1 MAIKIIIKKK
11 SALKESVE
19 RIDEIF
25 GFGGGGSEQAET
37 TKSLA
42 RKGMPTAEKN
52 RINTALAAALTGAS
66 GTHEPGS
73 AEGKNGSKNPYNIP
87 SGEGDIDPAKLLD
100 MYSEIIAGGG
110 RAGAGLRDRYTGILG
125 NFADSAAK
133 SDSDTEIYDFH
144 NRIRLYLDDM
154 YRRLLA
160 AGTDVETGEV
170 KECPKGQTRN
180 AAGKCVDKGD
190 GEDDERTD
198 APNVSCPDGYKWV
211 ARENGKSVA
220 GGQKGDCVNDKGEI
234 TEPCPDGQTWDSEAG
249 KCVDG
254 ADETP
259 PPGGEDKAP
268 VPIYKF
274 PKEKGED
281 GKRLQPLSSKL
292 AKAGLNK
299 ATINTILRSIAKQLK
314 SNNVEI
320 TEGLLKEAT
329 DMVLERLRLT
339 EKDTTGKYA
348 GGADA
353 SEVEP
358 MKTDTDTEGAGEDVE
373 YEYKFNMPKF
383 KSNKEYKN
391 IRSRWNKTIEKAGEE
406 ATDRLFLK
414 HTNEFAEFI
423 GPFYPPKLFKEKQ
436 GARDEI
442 NKVTD
447 VDRLRKNKKD
457 IITAF
462 KRLKKTSTGE
472 HGAKIIILKAIG
484 DNRKKISLRINAMLD
499 SIDRSAA
506 KGEEEKPEEKGPP
519 KAWVTEGGTQEEWD
533 ALPNKEK
540 FVFLKMESDKRRK
553 FFKMSSEE
561 RLELYDEMKKG
572 GATKASAGAEETADA
587 QAAAGE
593 KAAEKGFGDKA
604 YKQGDGKIR
613 ISTLNQQLKTIDPQA
628 DQGERK
634 KALNLVQKHLKP
646 YLKIN
651 NLKLSESEIRNFTN
665 QIVEVIL
672 KNSKS

>member
-1 MAIKIIIKKK
+1 MAIKIKIKNKR
-11 SALKESVE
+11 ALKESTE
-19 RIDEIF
+19 NIEEIF
-25 GFGGGGSEQAET
+25 GLGSDRDRGQAT
-37 TKSLA
+37 TQTMA
-42 RKGMPTAEKN
+42 RRGMSDEMRDEISDMLKA
-52 RINTALAAALTGAS
+52 
-66 GTHEPGS
+66 HDPGS
-73 AEGKNGSKNPYNIP
+73 SEHNNKKNPYNIP
-87 SGEGDIDPAKLLD
+87 EGEPPIDATFLVDLYTRLTVKGDKLRIQSADRTMGTLGLYMKRAAAAESEQDAFSAINRAK
-100 MYSEIIAGGG
+100 
-110 RAGAGLRDRYTGILG
+110 
-125 NFADSAAK
+125 
-133 SDSDTEIYDFH
+133 
-144 NRIRLYLDDM
+144 LYLDDL

-160 AGTDVETGEV
+160 MGVDPGDPSTHEPCPSGQKRVDGECVDKERGDPGEDAVIECDEENGFEWDASKGKCVKKETGEV
-170 KECPKGQTRN
+170 EDPK
-180 AAGKCVDKGD
+180 
-190 GEDDERTD
+190 
-198 APNVSCPDGYKWV
+198 
-211 ARENGKSVA
+211 
-220 GGQKGDCVNDKGEI
+220 
-234 TEPCPDGQTWDSEAG
+234 CPDGQTWDKEAG

-254 ADETP
+254 GEETP
-259 PPGGEDKAP
+259 PPGGEDKSA

-274 PKEKGED
+274 SKEKGED

-292 AKAGLNK
+292 AKAGGLNK

-339 EKDTTGKYA
+339 E
-348 GGADA
+348 
-353 SEVEP
+353 V
-358 MKTDTDTEGAGEDVE
+358 DTDTESGGEDVE
-373 YEYKFNMPKF
+373 YEYNFNMPKF
-383 KSNKEYKN
+383 KTNKEYKN
-391 IRSRWNKTIEKAGEE
+391 IRSRWNKAIEKAGEE
-406 ATDRLFLK
+406 ASDRLFIK

-423 GPFYPPKLFKEKQ
+423 GPFYPPKLFKE

-442 NKVTD
+442 EKVTN
-447 VDRLRKNKKD
+447 VDRLRGNKKD
-457 IITAF
+457 IIAAF

-472 HGAKIIILKAIG
+472 HGAKVIILKAIG
-484 DNRKKISLRINAMLD
+484 DNRKKISLRINAMLN
-499 SIDRSAA
+499 SIERSAVE
-506 KGEEEKPEEKGPP
+506 GEGEKPEEKGPP
-519 KAWVTEGGTQEEWD
+519 KSWVTEGGTQEEWD

-540 FVFLKMESDKRRK
+540 FVFLKMDKKRK

-572 GATKASAGAEETADA
+572 GDTKASTGAEETAAA

-651 NLKLSESEIRNFTN
+651 NLKLSESEIRDFTN

-672 KNSKS
+672 KSSR

>member
-1 MAIKIIIKKK
+1 MAIKIKIKNKR
-11 SALKESVE
+11 ALKESTE
-19 RIDEIF
+19 NIEEIF
-25 GFGGGGSEQAET
+25 GLGSDRDRGQAT
-37 TKSLA
+37 TQTMA
-42 RKGMPTAEKN
+42 RRGMSDEMRDEISDMLKA
-52 RINTALAAALTGAS
+52 
-66 GTHEPGS
+66 HDPGS
-73 AEGKNGSKNPYNIP
+73 SEHNNKKNPYNIP
-87 SGEGDIDPAKLLD
+87 EGEPPIDATFLVDLYTRLTVKGDKLRIQSADRTMGTLGLYMKRAAAAESEQDAFSAINRAK
-100 MYSEIIAGGG
+100 
-110 RAGAGLRDRYTGILG
+110 
-125 NFADSAAK
+125 
-133 SDSDTEIYDFH
+133 
-144 NRIRLYLDDM
+144 LYLDDL

-160 AGTDVETGEV
+160 MGVDPGDPSTHEPCPRGQKRVDGECVDKERGDPGEDAVIECDEENGFEWDASKGKCVKKETGEV
-170 KECPKGQTRN
+170 EDPK
-180 AAGKCVDKGD
+180 
-190 GEDDERTD
+190 
-198 APNVSCPDGYKWV
+198 
-211 ARENGKSVA
+211 
-220 GGQKGDCVNDKGEI
+220 
-234 TEPCPDGQTWDSEAG
+234 CPDGQTWDKEAG

-254 ADETP
+254 GEETP
-259 PPGGEDKAP
+259 PPGGEDKPA

-274 PKEKGED
+274 SKEKGED

-292 AKAGLNK
+292 AKAGGLNK

-339 EKDTTGKYA
+339 E
-348 GGADA
+348 
-353 SEVEP
+353 V
-358 MKTDTDTEGAGEDVE
+358 DTDTESGGEDVE

-383 KSNKEYKN
+383 KTNKEYKN
-391 IRSRWNKTIEKAGEE
+391 IRSRWNKAIEKAGEE
-406 ATDRLFLK
+406 ASDRLFIK

-423 GPFYPPKLFKEKQ
+423 GPFYPPKLFKE

-442 NKVTD
+442 EKVTN
-447 VDRLRKNKKD
+447 VDRLRGNKKD
-457 IITAF
+457 IIAAF

-472 HGAKIIILKAIG
+472 HGAKVIILKAIG
-484 DNRKKISLRINAMLD
+484 DNRKKISLRINAMLN
-499 SIDRSAA
+499 SIERSAVE
-506 KGEEEKPEEKGPP
+506 GEEEKPEEKGPP
-519 KAWVTEGGTQEEWD
+519 KSWVTEGGTQEEWD

-540 FVFLKMESDKRRK
+540 FVFLKMDKKRK

-561 RLELYDEMKKG
+561 RLELYGKMKKG
-572 GATKASAGAEETADA
+572 GDTKASTGAEKTADA

-651 NLKLSESEIRNFTN
+651 NLKLSESEIRDFTN

-672 KNSKS
+672 KSSR

>member
-1 MAIKIIIKKK
+1 MAIKIKIKNKR
-11 SALKESVE
+11 ALKESTE
-19 RIDEIF
+19 NIEEIF
-25 GFGGGGSEQAET
+25 GLGSDRDRGQAT
-37 TKSLA
+37 TQTMA
-42 RKGMPTAEKN
+42 RRGMSDEMRDEISDMLKA
-52 RINTALAAALTGAS
+52 
-66 GTHEPGS
+66 HDPGS
-73 AEGKNGSKNPYNIP
+73 SEHNNKKNPYNIP
-87 SGEGDIDPAKLLD
+87 EGEPPIDATFLVDLYTRLTVKGDKLRIQSADRTMGTLGLYMKRAAAAESEQDAFSAINRAK
-100 MYSEIIAGGG
+100 
-110 RAGAGLRDRYTGILG
+110 
-125 NFADSAAK
+125 
-133 SDSDTEIYDFH
+133 
-144 NRIRLYLDDM
+144 LYLDDL

-160 AGTDVETGEV
+160 MGVDPGDPSTHEPCPRGQKRVDGECVDKERGDPGEDAVIECDEENGFEWDASKGKCVKKETGEV
-170 KECPKGQTRN
+170 EDPK
-180 AAGKCVDKGD
+180 
-190 GEDDERTD
+190 
-198 APNVSCPDGYKWV
+198 
-211 ARENGKSVA
+211 
-220 GGQKGDCVNDKGEI
+220 
-234 TEPCPDGQTWDSEAG
+234 CPDGQTWDKEAG

-254 ADETP
+254 GEETP
-259 PPGGEDKAP
+259 PPGGEDKPA

-274 PKEKGED
+274 SKEKGED

-292 AKAGLNK
+292 AKAGGLNK

-329 DMVLERLRLT
+329 DMVLERLSLT
-339 EKDTTGKYA
+339 ERDTTGKYT
-348 GGADA
+348 GGVDT
-353 SEVEP
+353 SKVEP
-358 MKTDTDTEGAGEDVE
+358 METDTESGEEDVE

-383 KSNKEYKN
+383 KTNKEYKN
-391 IRSRWNKTIEKAGEE
+391 IRSRWNKAIEKAGEK
-406 ATDRLFLK
+406 ATDRLFIK

-423 GPFYPPKLFKEKQ
+423 GPFYPPKLFKE

-442 NKVTD
+442 EKVTN
-447 VDRLRKNKKD
+447 VDRLRGNKKD
-457 IITAF
+457 IIAAF
-462 KRLKKTSTGE
+462 KRLKKTNTGE
-472 HGAKIIILKAIG
+472 HGAKVIILKAIG
-484 DNRKKISLRINAMLD
+484 DNRKKISLRINAMLN
-499 SIDRSAA
+499 SIERSAVE
-506 KGEEEKPEEKGPP
+506 GEEEKPEEKGPP
-519 KAWVTEGGTQEEWD
+519 KSWVTEGGTQEEWD

-540 FVFLKMESDKRRK
+540 FVFLKMDKKRK

-572 GATKASAGAEETADA
+572 GATKASTGAEETAAA

-651 NLKLSESEIRNFTN
+651 NLKLSESEIRDFTN

-672 KNSKS
+672 KSSR

>member
-19 RIDEIF
+19 RIDEIL
-25 GFGGGGSEQAET
+25 GFGSNRDRGQAT
-37 TKSLA
+37 TQTMA
-42 RKGMPTAEKN
+42 RRGMSDEMRDEISDMLTA
-52 RINTALAAALTGAS
+52 
-66 GTHEPGS
+66 HDPGS
-73 AEGKNGSKNPYNIP
+73 SEHNNKKNPYNIP
-87 SGEGDIDPAKLLD
+87 EGEPVIDATFLVDLYTRLSVKGDKLRIQSADRTMGTLGLYMKRAAAAESEQDVFSAVNRAK
-100 MYSEIIAGGG
+100 
-110 RAGAGLRDRYTGILG
+110 
-125 NFADSAAK
+125 
-133 SDSDTEIYDFH
+133 
-144 NRIRLYLDDM
+144 LYLDDL
-154 YRRLLA
+154 YRRVIA
-160 AGTDVETGEV
+160 MGVDPGDPSTHEPCPRGQKRVDGE
-170 KECPKGQTRN
+170 
-180 AAGKCVDKGD
+180 CVDKGD
-190 GEDDERTD
+190 GDDDGTDGVD

-329 DMVLERLRLT
+329 GMVLERLRLT
-339 EKDTTGKYA
+339 EKDTTGKYT
-348 GGADA
+348 GGVDA

-484 DNRKKISLRINAMLD
+484 DNRRKISLRINAMLD

-506 KGEEEKPEEKGPP
+506 EGEEEKPEEKGPP

>member
-1 MAIKIIIKKK
+1 MAIKIKIKNKR
-11 SALKESVE
+11 ALKESTE
-19 RIDEIF
+19 NIEEIF
-25 GFGGGGSEQAET
+25 GLGSDRDRGQAT
-37 TKSLA
+37 TQTMA
-42 RKGMPTAEKN
+42 RRGMSDEMRDEISDMLKA
-52 RINTALAAALTGAS
+52 
-66 GTHEPGS
+66 HDPGS
-73 AEGKNGSKNPYNIP
+73 SEHNNKKNPYNIP
-87 SGEGDIDPAKLLD
+87 EGEPPIDATFLVDLYTRLTVKGDKLRIQSADRTMGTLGLYMKRAAAAESEQDAFSAINRAK
-100 MYSEIIAGGG
+100 
-110 RAGAGLRDRYTGILG
+110 
-125 NFADSAAK
+125 
-133 SDSDTEIYDFH
+133 
-144 NRIRLYLDDM
+144 LYLDDL

-160 AGTDVETGEV
+160 MGVDPGDPSTHEPCPRGQKRVDGECVDKERGDPGEDAVIECDEENGFEWDASKGKCVKKETGEV
-170 KECPKGQTRN
+170 EDPK
-180 AAGKCVDKGD
+180 
-190 GEDDERTD
+190 
-198 APNVSCPDGYKWV
+198 
-211 ARENGKSVA
+211 
-220 GGQKGDCVNDKGEI
+220 
-234 TEPCPDGQTWDSEAG
+234 CPDGQTWDKEAG

-254 ADETP
+254 GEETP
-259 PPGGEDKAP
+259 PPGGEDKPA

-274 PKEKGED
+274 SKEKGED

-292 AKAGLNK
+292 AKAGGLNK

-329 DMVLERLRLT
+329 DMVLERLSLT
-339 EKDTTGKYA
+339 ERDTTGKYT
-348 GGADA
+348 GGVDT
-353 SEVEP
+353 SKVEP
-358 MKTDTDTEGAGEDVE
+358 METDTESGEEDVE

-383 KSNKEYKN
+383 KTNKEYKN
-391 IRSRWNKTIEKAGEE
+391 IRSRWNKAIEKAGEE
-406 ATDRLFLK
+406 ASDRLFIK

-436 GARDEI
+436 SAKDEI

-457 IITAF
+457 IIAAF

-472 HGAKIIILKAIG
+472 HGAKVIILKAIG
-484 DNRKKISLRINAMLD
+484 DNRKKISLRINAMLN
-499 SIDRSAA
+499 SIERSAVE
-506 KGEEEKPEEKGPP
+506 GEEEKPEEKGPP
-519 KAWVTEGGTQEEWD
+519 KSWVTEGGTQEEWD

-540 FVFLKMESDKRRK
+540 FVFLKMDKKRK

-572 GATKASAGAEETADA
+572 GDTKASTGAEETAAA

-651 NLKLSESEIRNFTN
+651 NLKLSESEIRDFTN

-672 KNSKS
+672 KSSR

>member
-1 MAIKIIIKKK
+1 MAIKIKIKNKR
-11 SALKESVE
+11 ALKESTE
-19 RIDEIF
+19 NIEEIF
-25 GFGGGGSEQAET
+25 GLGSDRDRGQAT
-37 TKSLA
+37 TQTMA
-42 RKGMPTAEKN
+42 RRGMSDEMRDEISDMLKA
-52 RINTALAAALTGAS
+52 
-66 GTHEPGS
+66 HDPGS
-73 AEGKNGSKNPYNIP
+73 SEHNNKKNPYNIP
-87 SGEGDIDPAKLLD
+87 EGEPPIDATFLVDLYTRLTVKGDKLRIQSADRTMGTLGLYMKRAAAAESEQDAFSAINRAK
-100 MYSEIIAGGG
+100 
-110 RAGAGLRDRYTGILG
+110 
-125 NFADSAAK
+125 
-133 SDSDTEIYDFH
+133 
-144 NRIRLYLDDM
+144 LYLDDL

-160 AGTDVETGEV
+160 MGVDPGDPSTHEPCPRGQKRVDGECVDKERGDPGEDAVIECDEENGFEWDASKGKCVKKETGEV
-170 KECPKGQTRN
+170 EDPK
-180 AAGKCVDKGD
+180 
-190 GEDDERTD
+190 
-198 APNVSCPDGYKWV
+198 
-211 ARENGKSVA
+211 
-220 GGQKGDCVNDKGEI
+220 
-234 TEPCPDGQTWDSEAG
+234 CPDGQTWDKEAG

-254 ADETP
+254 GEETP
-259 PPGGEDKAP
+259 PPGGEDKPA

-274 PKEKGED
+274 SKEKGED

-292 AKAGLNK
+292 AKAGGLNK

-329 DMVLERLRLT
+329 DMVLERLSLT
-339 EKDTTGKYA
+339 ERDTTGKYT
-348 GGADA
+348 GGVDT
-353 SEVEP
+353 SKVEP
-358 MKTDTDTEGAGEDVE
+358 METDTESGEEDVE

-383 KSNKEYKN
+383 KTNKEYKN
-391 IRSRWNKTIEKAGEE
+391 IRSRWNKAIEKAGEE
-406 ATDRLFLK
+406 ASDRLFIK

-423 GPFYPPKLFKEKQ
+423 GPFYPPKLFKE

-442 NKVTD
+442 EKVTN
-447 VDRLRKNKKD
+447 VDRLRGNKKD
-457 IITAF
+457 IIAAF

-472 HGAKIIILKAIG
+472 HGAKVIILKAIG
-484 DNRKKISLRINAMLD
+484 DNRKKISLRINAMLN
-499 SIDRSAA
+499 SIERSAVE
-506 KGEEEKPEEKGPP
+506 GEEEKPEEKGPP
-519 KAWVTEGGTQEEWD
+519 KSWVTEGGTQEEWD

-540 FVFLKMESDKRRK
+540 FVFLKMDKKRK

-572 GATKASAGAEETADA
+572 GDTKASTGAEETAAA

-651 NLKLSESEIRNFTN
+651 NLKLSESEIRDFTN

-672 KNSKS
+672 KSSR

>member
-1 MAIKIIIKKK
+1 MAIKIKIKNKR
-11 SALKESVE
+11 ALKESTE
-19 RIDEIF
+19 NIEEIF
-25 GFGGGGSEQAET
+25 GLGSDRDRGQAT
-37 TKSLA
+37 TQTMA
-42 RKGMPTAEKN
+42 RRGMSDEMRDEISDMLKA
-52 RINTALAAALTGAS
+52 
-66 GTHEPGS
+66 HDPGS
-73 AEGKNGSKNPYNIP
+73 SEHNNKKNPYNIP
-87 SGEGDIDPAKLLD
+87 EGEPPIDATFLVDLYTRLTVKGDKLRIQSADRTMGTLGLYMKRAAAAESEQDAFSAINRAK
-100 MYSEIIAGGG
+100 
-110 RAGAGLRDRYTGILG
+110 
-125 NFADSAAK
+125 
-133 SDSDTEIYDFH
+133 
-144 NRIRLYLDDM
+144 LYLDDL

-160 AGTDVETGEV
+160 MGVDPGDPSTHEPCPRGQKRVDGECVDKERGDPGEDAVIECDEENGFEWDASKGKCVKKETGEV
-170 KECPKGQTRN
+170 EDPK
-180 AAGKCVDKGD
+180 
-190 GEDDERTD
+190 
-198 APNVSCPDGYKWV
+198 
-211 ARENGKSVA
+211 
-220 GGQKGDCVNDKGEI
+220 
-234 TEPCPDGQTWDSEAG
+234 CPDGQTWDKEAG

-254 ADETP
+254 GEETP
-259 PPGGEDKAP
+259 PPGGEDKPA

-274 PKEKGED
+274 SKEKGED

-292 AKAGLNK
+292 AKAGGLNK

-329 DMVLERLRLT
+329 DMVLERLSLT
-339 EKDTTGKYA
+339 ERDTTGKYT
-348 GGADA
+348 GGVDT
-353 SEVEP
+353 SKVEP
-358 MKTDTDTEGAGEDVE
+358 METDTESGEEDVE

-383 KSNKEYKN
+383 KTNKEYKN
-391 IRSRWNKTIEKAGEE
+391 IRSRWNKAIEKAGEE
-406 ATDRLFLK
+406 ASDRLFIK

-423 GPFYPPKLFKEKQ
+423 GPFYPPKLFKE

-442 NKVTD
+442 EKVTN
-447 VDRLRKNKKD
+447 VDRLRGNKKD
-457 IITAF
+457 IIAAF

-472 HGAKIIILKAIG
+472 HGAKVIILKAIG
-484 DNRKKISLRINAMLD
+484 DNRKKISLRINAMLN
-499 SIDRSAA
+499 SIERSAVE
-506 KGEEEKPEEKGPP
+506 GEEEKPEEKGPP
-519 KAWVTEGGTQEEWD
+519 KSWVTEGGTQEEWD

-540 FVFLKMESDKRRK
+540 FVFLKMDKKRK

-572 GATKASAGAEETADA
+572 GDTKASTGAEKTADA

-651 NLKLSESEIRNFTN
+651 NLKLSESEIRDFTN

-672 KNSKS
+672 KSSR

>member
-1 MAIKIIIKKK
+1 MAIKIKIKNKR
-11 SALKESVE
+11 ALKESTE
-19 RIDEIF
+19 NIEEIF
-25 GFGGGGSEQAET
+25 GLGSDRDRGQAT
-37 TKSLA
+37 TQTMA
-42 RKGMPTAEKN
+42 RRGMSDEMRDEISDMLKA
-52 RINTALAAALTGAS
+52 
-66 GTHEPGS
+66 HDPGS
-73 AEGKNGSKNPYNIP
+73 SEHNNKKNPYNIP
-87 SGEGDIDPAKLLD
+87 EGEPPIDATFLVDLYTRLTVKGDKLRIQSADRTMGTLGLYMKRAAAAESEQDAFSAINRAK
-100 MYSEIIAGGG
+100 
-110 RAGAGLRDRYTGILG
+110 
-125 NFADSAAK
+125 
-133 SDSDTEIYDFH
+133 
-144 NRIRLYLDDM
+144 LYLDDL

-160 AGTDVETGEV
+160 MGVDPGDPSTHEPCPRGQKRVDGECVDKERGDPGEDAVIECDEENGFEWDASKGKCVKKETGEV
-170 KECPKGQTRN
+170 EDPK
-180 AAGKCVDKGD
+180 
-190 GEDDERTD
+190 
-198 APNVSCPDGYKWV
+198 
-211 ARENGKSVA
+211 
-220 GGQKGDCVNDKGEI
+220 
-234 TEPCPDGQTWDSEAG
+234 CPDGQTWDKEAG

-254 ADETP
+254 GEETP
-259 PPGGEDKAP
+259 PPGGEDKPA

-274 PKEKGED
+274 SKEKGED

-292 AKAGLNK
+292 AKAGGLNK

-329 DMVLERLRLT
+329 DMVLERLSLT
-339 EKDTTGKYA
+339 ERDTTGKYT
-348 GGADA
+348 GGVDT
-353 SEVEP
+353 SKVEP
-358 MKTDTDTEGAGEDVE
+358 METDTESGEEDVE

-383 KSNKEYKN
+383 KTNKEYKN
-391 IRSRWNKTIEKAGEE
+391 IRSRWNKAIEKAGEE
-406 ATDRLFLK
+406 ASDRLFIK

-423 GPFYPPKLFKEKQ
+423 GPFYPPKLFKE

-442 NKVTD
+442 EKVTN
-447 VDRLRKNKKD
+447 VDRLRGNKKD
-457 IITAF
+457 IIAAF
-462 KRLKKTSTGE
+462 KRLKKTNTGE
-472 HGAKIIILKAIG
+472 HGAKVIILKAIG
-484 DNRKKISLRINAMLD
+484 DNRKKISLRINAMLN
-499 SIDRSAA
+499 SIERSAVE
-506 KGEEEKPEEKGPP
+506 GEEEKPEEKGPP
-519 KAWVTEGGTQEEWD
+519 KSWVTEGGTQEEWD

-540 FVFLKMESDKRRK
+540 FVFLKMDKKRK

-572 GATKASAGAEETADA
+572 GDTKASTGAEETAAA

-651 NLKLSESEIRNFTN
+651 NLKLSESEIRDFTN

-672 KNSKS
+672 KSSR

>member
-1 MAIKIIIKKK
+1 MAIKIKIKNKRV
-11 SALKESVE
+11 LKESTE
-19 RIDEIF
+19 NIEEIF
-25 GFGGGGSEQAET
+25 GFGGGGSKKAET
-37 TKSLA
+37 TKSMA
-42 RKGMPTAEKN
+42 RKGMKTSEKG
-52 RINTALAAALTGAS
+52 RINRALGGALTGPS

-87 SGEGDIDPAKLLD
+87 SGEPPIDPAALLD
-100 MYSEIIAGGG
+100 MYTEIIAGGG
-110 RAGAGLRDRYTGILG
+110 RAGETLRDRYTGILG
-125 NFADSAAK
+125 DFIDTANK
-133 SDSDTEIYDFH
+133 SDKDTEKFDLH

-160 AGTDVETGEV
+160 KGVDVKTGEIKNQECPEGQVRNAAGECVDKEKGDPGEDAVIECDEENGFEWDASKGKCVKKETGEV
-170 KECPKGQTRN
+170 EDPK
-180 AAGKCVDKGD
+180 
-190 GEDDERTD
+190 
-198 APNVSCPDGYKWV
+198 
-211 ARENGKSVA
+211 
-220 GGQKGDCVNDKGEI
+220 
-234 TEPCPDGQTWDSEAG
+234 CPDGQTWDAEAG

-254 ADETP
+254 GEETP
-259 PPGGEDKAP
+259 PPEGEDKPA

-274 PKEKGED
+274 PKEKGAD

-329 DMVLERLRLT
+329 SMVLERLSLT
-339 EKDTTGKYA
+339 ERDTTGKYT
-348 GGADA
+348 GGVDT
-353 SEVEP
+353 SKVEP
-358 MKTDTDTEGAGEDVE
+358 METDTESGEEDVE

-383 KSNKEYKN
+383 KTNKEYKN
-391 IRSRWNKTIEKAGEE
+391 IRSRWNKAIEKAGEE
-406 ATDRLFLK
+406 ASDRLFIK

-423 GPFYPPKLFKEKQ
+423 GPFYPPKLFKE

-442 NKVTD
+442 EKVTN
-447 VDRLRKNKKD
+447 VDRLRGNKKD
-457 IITAF
+457 IIAAF
-462 KRLKKTSTGE
+462 KRLKKTNTGE
-472 HGAKIIILKAIG
+472 HGAKVIILKAIG
-484 DNRKKISLRINAMLD
+484 DNRKKISLRINAMLN
-499 SIDRSAA
+499 SIERSAVE
-506 KGEEEKPEEKGPP
+506 GEEEKPEEKGPP
-519 KAWVTEGGTQEEWD
+519 KSWVTEGGTQEEWD

-540 FVFLKMESDKRRK
+540 FVFLKMDKKRK

-561 RLELYDEMKKG
+561 RLELYGKMKKG
-572 GATKASAGAEETADA
+572 GDTKASTGAEETAAA

-651 NLKLSESEIRNFTN
+651 NLKLSESEIRDFTN

-672 KNSKS
+672 KSSR

>member
-1 MAIKIIIKKK
+1 MAIKIKIKNKR
-11 SALKESVE
+11 ALKESTE
-19 RIDEIF
+19 NIEEIF
-25 GFGGGGSEQAET
+25 GLGSDRDRGQAT
-37 TKSLA
+37 TQTMA
-42 RKGMPTAEKN
+42 RRGMSDEMRDEISDMLKA
-52 RINTALAAALTGAS
+52 
-66 GTHEPGS
+66 HDPGS
-73 AEGKNGSKNPYNIP
+73 SEHNNKKNPYNIP
-87 SGEGDIDPAKLLD
+87 EGEPPIDATFLVDLYTRLTVKGDKLRIQSADRTMGTLGLYMKRAAAAESEQDAFSAINRAK
-100 MYSEIIAGGG
+100 
-110 RAGAGLRDRYTGILG
+110 
-125 NFADSAAK
+125 
-133 SDSDTEIYDFH
+133 
-144 NRIRLYLDDM
+144 LYLDDL

-160 AGTDVETGEV
+160 MGVDPGDPSTHEPCPRGQKRVDGECVDKERGDPGEDAVIECDEENGFEWDASKGKCVNKKTGEV
-170 KECPKGQTRN
+170 EDPK
-180 AAGKCVDKGD
+180 
-190 GEDDERTD
+190 
-198 APNVSCPDGYKWV
+198 
-211 ARENGKSVA
+211 
-220 GGQKGDCVNDKGEI
+220 
-234 TEPCPDGQTWDSEAG
+234 CPDGQTWDKEAG

-254 ADETP
+254 GEETP
-259 PPGGEDKAP
+259 PPGGEDKPA

-274 PKEKGED
+274 SKEKGED

-292 AKAGLNK
+292 AKAGGLNK

-339 EKDTTGKYA
+339 E
-348 GGADA
+348 
-353 SEVEP
+353 V
-358 MKTDTDTEGAGEDVE
+358 DTDTESGGEDVE

-383 KSNKEYKN
+383 KTNKEYKN
-391 IRSRWNKTIEKAGEE
+391 IRSRWNKAIEKAGEE
-406 ATDRLFLK
+406 ASDRLFIK

-423 GPFYPPKLFKEKQ
+423 GPFYPPKLFKE

-442 NKVTD
+442 EKVTN
-447 VDRLRKNKKD
+447 VDRLRGNKKD
-457 IITAF
+457 IIAAF

-472 HGAKIIILKAIG
+472 HGAKVIILKAIG
-484 DNRKKISLRINAMLD
+484 DNRKKISLRINAMLN
-499 SIDRSAA
+499 SIERSAVE
-506 KGEEEKPEEKGPP
+506 GEEEKPEEKGPP
-519 KAWVTEGGTQEEWD
+519 KSWVTEGGTQEEWD

-540 FVFLKMESDKRRK
+540 FVFLKMDKKRK

-561 RLELYDEMKKG
+561 RLELYGKMKKG
-572 GATKASAGAEETADA
+572 GDTKASTGAEKTADA

-651 NLKLSESEIRNFTN
+651 NLKLSESEIRDFTN

-672 KNSKS
+672 KSSR

>member
-1 MAIKIIIKKK
+1 MAIKIKIKKQ
-11 SALKESVE
+11 SQGCAESVE
-19 RIDEIF
+19 RVDEIF
-25 GFGGGGSEQAET
+25 GLPNIGSKEAET
-37 TKSLA
+37 TRSIA
-42 RKGMPTAEKN
+42 RKGLSDKEHK
-52 RINTALAAALTGAS
+52 RLIQS
-66 GTHEPGS
+66 IETHQPGS
-73 AEGKNGSKNPYNIP
+73 SELNGKKNPYGIP
-87 SGEGDIDPAKLLD
+87 EGEPPIELDLLLNMFISVMYGSGTDGKP
-100 MYSEIIAGGG
+100 G
-110 RAGAGLRDRYTGILG
+110 RAGLQFYDRVLGIIG
-125 NFADSAAK
+125 SFVDKASK
-133 SDSDTEIYDFH
+133 SDSDVERFEFINRARIYM
-144 NRIRLYLDDM
+144 DDL

-160 AGTDVETGEV
+160 KGIDPETGEKKPGKDDDG
-170 KECPKGQTRN
+170 KE
-180 AAGKCVDKGD
+180 
-190 GEDDERTD
+190 
-198 APNVSCPDGYKWV
+198 APLVSCPDGYKWV
-211 ARENGKSVA
+211 AREDGKSVA
-220 GGQKGDCVNDKGEI
+220 GGQKGDCVNDKGEVAQ
-234 TEPCPDGQTWDSEAG
+234 PCPDGQTWDSEAG

-254 ADETP
+254 GDEETP
-259 PPGGEDKAP
+259 PPGGEDKPA

-274 PKEKGED
+274 PKERGED

-329 DMVLERLRLT
+329 SMVLERLRLT
-339 EKDTTGKYA
+339 ERDTTGKYT
-348 GGADA
+348 GGVDT
-353 SEVEP
+353 SKVEP
-358 MKTDTDTEGAGEDVE
+358 METDTESGEEDVE

-383 KSNKEYKN
+383 KTNKEYKN
-391 IRSRWNKTIEKAGEE
+391 IRSRWNKAIEKAGEK
-406 ATDRLFLK
+406 ATDRLFIK

-423 GPFYPPKLFKEKQ
+423 GPFYPPKLFKE

-442 NKVTD
+442 EKVTN
-447 VDRLRKNKKD
+447 VDRLRGNKKD
-457 IITAF
+457 IIAAF

-472 HGAKIIILKAIG
+472 HGAKVIILKAIG
-484 DNRKKISLRINAMLD
+484 DNRKKISLRINAMLN
-499 SIDRSAA
+499 SIERSAVE
-506 KGEEEKPEEKGPP
+506 GEEEKPEEKGPP
-519 KAWVTEGGTQEEWD
+519 KSWVTEGGTQEEWD

-540 FVFLKMESDKRRK
+540 FVFLKMDKKRK

-561 RLELYDEMKKG
+561 RLELYGKMKKG
-572 GATKASAGAEETADA
+572 GDTKASTGAEKTADA

-593 KAAEKGFGDKA
+593 KAAEKGFGDEA

-651 NLKLSESEIRNFTN
+651 NLKLSESEIRDFTN

-672 KNSKS
+672 KSSR

>member
-1 MAIKIIIKKK
+1 MAIKIKIKNKR
-11 SALKESVE
+11 ALKESTE
-19 RIDEIF
+19 NIEEIF
-25 GFGGGGSEQAET
+25 GLGSDRDRGQAT
-37 TKSLA
+37 TQTMA
-42 RKGMPTAEKN
+42 RRGMSDEMRDEISDMLKA
-52 RINTALAAALTGAS
+52 
-66 GTHEPGS
+66 HDPGS
-73 AEGKNGSKNPYNIP
+73 SEHNNKKNPYNIP
-87 SGEGDIDPAKLLD
+87 EGEPPIDATFLVDLYTRLTVKGDKLRIQSADRTMGTLGLYMKRAAAAESEQDAFSAINRAK
-100 MYSEIIAGGG
+100 
-110 RAGAGLRDRYTGILG
+110 
-125 NFADSAAK
+125 
-133 SDSDTEIYDFH
+133 
-144 NRIRLYLDDM
+144 LYLDDL

-160 AGTDVETGEV
+160 MGVDPGDPSTHEPCPRGQKRVDGECVDKERGDPGEDAVIECDEENGFEWDASKGKCVKKETGEV
-170 KECPKGQTRN
+170 EDPK
-180 AAGKCVDKGD
+180 
-190 GEDDERTD
+190 
-198 APNVSCPDGYKWV
+198 
-211 ARENGKSVA
+211 
-220 GGQKGDCVNDKGEI
+220 
-234 TEPCPDGQTWDSEAG
+234 CPDGQTWDKEAG

-254 ADETP
+254 GEETP
-259 PPGGEDKAP
+259 PPGGEDKPA

-274 PKEKGED
+274 SKEKGED

-292 AKAGLNK
+292 AKAGGLNK

-329 DMVLERLRLT
+329 DMVLERLSLT
-339 EKDTTGKYA
+339 ERDTTGKYT
-348 GGADA
+348 GGVDT
-353 SEVEP
+353 SKVEP
-358 MKTDTDTEGAGEDVE
+358 METDTESGEEDVE

-383 KSNKEYKN
+383 KTNKEYKN
-391 IRSRWNKTIEKAGEE
+391 IRSRWNKAIEKAGEE
-406 ATDRLFLK
+406 ASDRLFIK

-436 GARDEI
+436 SAKDEI

-457 IITAF
+457 IIAAF

-472 HGAKIIILKAIG
+472 HGAKVIILKAIG
-484 DNRKKISLRINAMLD
+484 DNRKKISLRINAMLN
-499 SIDRSAA
+499 SIERSAVE
-506 KGEEEKPEEKGPP
+506 GEEEKPEEKGPP
-519 KAWVTEGGTQEEWD
+519 KSWVTEGGTQEEWD

-540 FVFLKMESDKRRK
+540 FVFLKMDKKRK

-572 GATKASAGAEETADA
+572 GDTKASTGAEKTADA

-651 NLKLSESEIRNFTN
+651 NLKLSESEIRDFTN

-672 KNSKS
+672 KSSR

>member
-25 GFGGGGSEQAET
+25 GFGAGSEKAET
-37 TKSLA
+37 TKTMA
-42 RKGMPTAEKN
+42 QKGMPSAEKD
-52 RINTALAAALTGAS
+52 RINIALGV
-66 GTHEPGS
+66 HDPGS
-73 AEGKNGSKNPYNIP
+73 SERNGKKNPYDIP
-87 SGEGDIDPAKLLD
+87 EGEPPIDPAALLD
-100 MYSEIIAGGG
+100 MYAEIIVGGG
-110 RAGAGLRDRYTGILG
+110 KAAHTLRDRYTGILG
-125 NFADSAAK
+125 GFVDAANK
-133 SDSDTEIYDFH
+133 SDSDTEKFDLI

-160 AGTDVETGEV
+160 AGTDIKTGEV
-170 KECPKGQTRN
+170 KECPDGQKRN
-180 AAGKCVDKGD
+180 PAGKCVDEGD
-190 GEDDERTD
+190 GDDDGTDGVD

-254 ADETP
+254 GEVG
-259 PPGGEDKAP
+259 PGGESKPA

-274 PKEKGED
+274 SKEKGED
-281 GKRLQPLSSKL
+281 GKRLKPLSSKL

-329 DMVLERLRLT
+329 GMVLERLRLT
-339 EKDTTGKYA
+339 EKDTTGKYT
-348 GGADA
+348 GGVDA
-353 SEVEP
+353 SKVEP

-406 ATDRLFLK
+406 ATDRLFIK

-484 DNRKKISLRINAMLD
+484 DNRRKISLRINAMLD

-540 FVFLKMESDKRRK
+540 FVFLKMEPDKRRK

>member
-1 MAIKIIIKKK
+1 MAIKIKIKNKR
-11 SALKESVE
+11 ALKESTE
-19 RIDEIF
+19 NIEEIF
-25 GFGGGGSEQAET
+25 GLGSDRDRGQAT
-37 TKSLA
+37 TQTMA
-42 RKGMPTAEKN
+42 RRGMSDEMRDEISDMLKA
-52 RINTALAAALTGAS
+52 
-66 GTHEPGS
+66 HDPGS
-73 AEGKNGSKNPYNIP
+73 SEHNNKKNPYNIP
-87 SGEGDIDPAKLLD
+87 EGEPPIDATFLVDLYTRLTVKGDKLRIQSADRTMGTLGLYMKRAAAAESEQDAFSAINRAK
-100 MYSEIIAGGG
+100 
-110 RAGAGLRDRYTGILG
+110 
-125 NFADSAAK
+125 
-133 SDSDTEIYDFH
+133 
-144 NRIRLYLDDM
+144 LYLDDL

-160 AGTDVETGEV
+160 MGVDPGDPSTHEPCPRGQKRVDGECVDKERGDPGEDAVIECDEENGFEWDASKGKCVKKETGEV
-170 KECPKGQTRN
+170 EDPK
-180 AAGKCVDKGD
+180 
-190 GEDDERTD
+190 
-198 APNVSCPDGYKWV
+198 
-211 ARENGKSVA
+211 
-220 GGQKGDCVNDKGEI
+220 
-234 TEPCPDGQTWDSEAG
+234 CPDGQTWDKEAG

-254 ADETP
+254 GEETP
-259 PPGGEDKAP
+259 PPGGEDKPA

-274 PKEKGED
+274 SKEKGED

-292 AKAGLNK
+292 AKAGGLNK

-329 DMVLERLRLT
+329 DMVLERLSLT
-339 EKDTTGKYA
+339 ERDTTGKYT
-348 GGADA
+348 GGVDT
-353 SEVEP
+353 SKVEP
-358 MKTDTDTEGAGEDVE
+358 METDTESGEEDVE
-373 YEYKFNMPKF
+373 YKYKFNMPKF
-383 KSNKEYKN
+383 KTNKEYKN
-391 IRSRWNKTIEKAGEE
+391 IRSRWNKAIEKAGEE
-406 ATDRLFLK
+406 ASDRLFIK

-423 GPFYPPKLFKEKQ
+423 GPFYPPKLFKE

-442 NKVTD
+442 EKVTN
-447 VDRLRKNKKD
+447 VDRLRGNKKD
-457 IITAF
+457 IIAAF

-472 HGAKIIILKAIG
+472 HGAKVIILKAIG
-484 DNRKKISLRINAMLD
+484 DNRKKISLRINAMLN
-499 SIDRSAA
+499 SIERSAVE
-506 KGEEEKPEEKGPP
+506 GEEEKPEEKGPP
-519 KAWVTEGGTQEEWD
+519 KSWVTEGGTQEEWD

-540 FVFLKMESDKRRK
+540 FVFLKMDKKRK

-572 GATKASAGAEETADA
+572 GDTKASTGAEETAAA

-651 NLKLSESEIRNFTN
+651 NLKLSESEIRDFTN

-672 KNSKS
+672 KSSR

>member
-1 MAIKIIIKKK
+1 MAIKIKIKNKR
-11 SALKESVE
+11 ALKESTE
-19 RIDEIF
+19 NIEEIF
-25 GFGGGGSEQAET
+25 GLGSDRDRGQAT
-37 TKSLA
+37 TQTMA
-42 RKGMPTAEKN
+42 RRGMSDEMRDEISDMLKA
-52 RINTALAAALTGAS
+52 
-66 GTHEPGS
+66 HDPGS
-73 AEGKNGSKNPYNIP
+73 SEHNNKKNPYNIP
-87 SGEGDIDPAKLLD
+87 EGEPPIDATFLVDLYTRLTVKGDKLRIQSADRTMGTLGLYMKRAAAAESEQDAFSAINRAK
-100 MYSEIIAGGG
+100 
-110 RAGAGLRDRYTGILG
+110 
-125 NFADSAAK
+125 
-133 SDSDTEIYDFH
+133 
-144 NRIRLYLDDM
+144 LYLDDL

-160 AGTDVETGEV
+160 MGVDPGDPSTHEPCPRGQKRVDGECVDKERGDPGEDAVIECDEENGFEWDASKGKCVKKETGEV
-170 KECPKGQTRN
+170 EDPK
-180 AAGKCVDKGD
+180 
-190 GEDDERTD
+190 
-198 APNVSCPDGYKWV
+198 
-211 ARENGKSVA
+211 
-220 GGQKGDCVNDKGEI
+220 
-234 TEPCPDGQTWDSEAG
+234 CPDGQTWDAEAG

-254 ADETP
+254 GEETP
-259 PPGGEDKAP
+259 PPEGEDKPA

-274 PKEKGED
+274 PKEKGAD

-329 DMVLERLRLT
+329 SMVLERLSLT
-339 EKDTTGKYA
+339 ERDTTGKYT
-348 GGADA
+348 GGVDT
-353 SEVEP
+353 SKVEP
-358 MKTDTDTEGAGEDVE
+358 METDTESGEEDVE

-383 KSNKEYKN
+383 KTNKEYKN
-391 IRSRWNKTIEKAGEE
+391 IRSRWNKAIEKAGEE
-406 ATDRLFLK
+406 ASDRLFIK

-423 GPFYPPKLFKEKQ
+423 GPFYPPKLFKE

-442 NKVTD
+442 EKVTN
-447 VDRLRKNKKD
+447 VDRLRGNKKD
-457 IITAF
+457 IIAAF
-462 KRLKKTSTGE
+462 KRLKKTNTGE
-472 HGAKIIILKAIG
+472 HGAKVIILKAIG
-484 DNRKKISLRINAMLD
+484 DNRKKISLRINAMLN
-499 SIDRSAA
+499 SIERSAVE
-506 KGEEEKPEEKGPP
+506 GEEEKPEEKGPP
-519 KAWVTEGGTQEEWD
+519 KSWVTEGGTQEEWD

-540 FVFLKMESDKRRK
+540 FVFLKMDKKRK

-561 RLELYDEMKKG
+561 RLELYGKMKKG
-572 GATKASAGAEETADA
+572 GDTKASTGAEETAAA

-651 NLKLSESEIRNFTN
+651 NLKLSESEIRDFTN

-672 KNSKS
+672 KSSR

>member
-19 RIDEIF
+19 RIEEIF
-25 GFGGGGSEQAET
+25 GLPNIGSERAET
-37 TKSLA
+37 TRSNA
-42 RKGMPTAEKN
+42 RKGLNDADKEKL
-52 RINTALAAALTGAS
+52 IKS
-66 GTHEPGS
+66 IETHTPGS
-73 AEGKNGSKNPYNIP
+73 SELNGKKNPYNIP
-87 SGEGDIDPAKLLD
+87 EGAPPIELDLLLNNYITVFYGSGASSTRAGLQFYDRVLG
-100 MYSEIIAGGG
+100 IIASFVK
-110 RAGAGLRDRYTGILG
+110 A
-125 NFADSAAK
+125 SVE
-133 SDSDTEIYDFH
+133 SDSDVERFTYI
-144 NRIRLYLDDM
+144 NRARGYMDDL

-160 AGTDVETGEV
+160 KGIIPETGEE
-170 KECPKGQTRN
+170 KEKCPEGQVRN
-180 AAGKCVDKGD
+180 ADGKCVDKGD

-211 ARENGKSVA
+211 ARETGKSVA

-234 TEPCPDGQTWDSEAG
+234 TKPCPDGQTWDSEAG
-249 KCVDG
+249 KCVEG
-254 ADETP
+254 GEVG
-259 PPGGEDKAP
+259 PGGESKAP

-329 DMVLERLRLT
+329 GMVLERLRLT
-339 EKDTTGKYA
+339 EKDTTGKYT
-348 GGADA
+348 GGVDA

-484 DNRKKISLRINAMLD
+484 DNRRKISLRINAMLD

-506 KGEEEKPEEKGPP
+506 EGEEEKPEEKGPP

-540 FVFLKMESDKRRK
+540 FVFLKMEPDKRRK

>member
-1 MAIKIIIKKK
+1 MAIKIKIKNKR
-11 SALKESVE
+11 ALKESTE
-19 RIDEIF
+19 NIEEIF
-25 GFGGGGSEQAET
+25 GLGSDRDRGQAT
-37 TKSLA
+37 TQTMA
-42 RKGMPTAEKN
+42 RRGMSDEMRDEISDMLKA
-52 RINTALAAALTGAS
+52 
-66 GTHEPGS
+66 HDPGS
-73 AEGKNGSKNPYNIP
+73 SEHNNKKNPYNIP
-87 SGEGDIDPAKLLD
+87 EGEPPIDATFLVDLYTRLTVKGDKLRIQSADRTMGTLGLYMKRAAAAESEQDAFSAINRAK
-100 MYSEIIAGGG
+100 
-110 RAGAGLRDRYTGILG
+110 
-125 NFADSAAK
+125 
-133 SDSDTEIYDFH
+133 
-144 NRIRLYLDDM
+144 LYLDDL

-160 AGTDVETGEV
+160 MGVDPGDPSTHEPCPRGQKRVDGECVDKERGDPGEDAVIECDEENGFEWDASKGKCVKKETGEV
-170 KECPKGQTRN
+170 EDPK
-180 AAGKCVDKGD
+180 
-190 GEDDERTD
+190 
-198 APNVSCPDGYKWV
+198 
-211 ARENGKSVA
+211 
-220 GGQKGDCVNDKGEI
+220 
-234 TEPCPDGQTWDSEAG
+234 CPDGQTWDKEAG

-254 ADETP
+254 GEETP
-259 PPGGEDKAP
+259 PPGGEDKPA

-274 PKEKGED
+274 SKEKGED

-292 AKAGLNK
+292 AKAGGLNK

-329 DMVLERLRLT
+329 DMVLERLSLT
-339 EKDTTGKYA
+339 ERDTTGKYT
-348 GGADA
+348 GGVDT
-353 SEVEP
+353 SKVEP
-358 MKTDTDTEGAGEDVE
+358 METDTESGEEDVE

-383 KSNKEYKN
+383 KTNKEYKN
-391 IRSRWNKTIEKAGEE
+391 IRSRWNKAIEKAGEE
-406 ATDRLFLK
+406 ASDRLFIK

-423 GPFYPPKLFKEKQ
+423 GPFYPPKLFKE

-442 NKVTD
+442 EKVTN
-447 VDRLRKNKKD
+447 VDRLRGNKKD
-457 IITAF
+457 IIAAF

-472 HGAKIIILKAIG
+472 HGAKVIILKAIG
-484 DNRKKISLRINAMLD
+484 DNRKKISLRINAMLN
-499 SIDRSAA
+499 SIERSAVE
-506 KGEEEKPEEKGPP
+506 GEEEKPEEKGPP
-519 KAWVTEGGTQEEWD
+519 KSWVTEGGTQEEWD

-540 FVFLKMESDKRRK
+540 FVFLKMDKKRK

-572 GATKASAGAEETADA
+572 GATKASTGAEETAAA

-651 NLKLSESEIRNFTN
+651 NLKLSESEIRDFTN

-672 KNSKS
+672 KSSR

>member
-1 MAIKIIIKKK
+1 MAIKIKIKNKR
-11 SALKESVE
+11 ALKESTE
-19 RIDEIF
+19 NIEEIF
-25 GFGGGGSEQAET
+25 GLGSDRDRGQAT
-37 TKSLA
+37 TQTMA
-42 RKGMPTAEKN
+42 RRGMSDEMRDEISDMLKA
-52 RINTALAAALTGAS
+52 
-66 GTHEPGS
+66 HDPGS
-73 AEGKNGSKNPYNIP
+73 SEHNNKKNPYNIP
-87 SGEGDIDPAKLLD
+87 EGEPPIDATFLVDLYTRLTVKGDKLRIQSADRTMGTLGLYMKRAAAAESEQDAFSAINRAK
-100 MYSEIIAGGG
+100 
-110 RAGAGLRDRYTGILG
+110 
-125 NFADSAAK
+125 
-133 SDSDTEIYDFH
+133 
-144 NRIRLYLDDM
+144 LYLDDL

-160 AGTDVETGEV
+160 MGVDPGDPSTHEPCPRGQKRVDGECVDKERGDPGEDAVIECDEENGFEWDASKGKCVKKETGEV
-170 KECPKGQTRN
+170 EDPK
-180 AAGKCVDKGD
+180 
-190 GEDDERTD
+190 
-198 APNVSCPDGYKWV
+198 
-211 ARENGKSVA
+211 
-220 GGQKGDCVNDKGEI
+220 
-234 TEPCPDGQTWDSEAG
+234 CPDGQTWDKEAG

-254 ADETP
+254 GTEGPP
-259 PPGGEDKAP
+259 PPGGEDKPA

-274 PKEKGED
+274 SKEKGED

-292 AKAGLNK
+292 AKAGGLNK

-329 DMVLERLRLT
+329 DMVLERLSLT
-339 EKDTTGKYA
+339 ERDTTGKYT
-348 GGADA
+348 GGVDT
-353 SEVEP
+353 SKVEP
-358 MKTDTDTEGAGEDVE
+358 METDTESGEEDVE

-383 KSNKEYKN
+383 KTNKEYKN
-391 IRSRWNKTIEKAGEE
+391 IRSRWNKAIEKAGEE
-406 ATDRLFLK
+406 ASDRLFIK

-423 GPFYPPKLFKEKQ
+423 GPFYPPKLFKE

-442 NKVTD
+442 EKVTN
-447 VDRLRKNKKD
+447 VDRLRGNKKD
-457 IITAF
+457 IIAAF

-472 HGAKIIILKAIG
+472 HGAKVIILKAIG
-484 DNRKKISLRINAMLD
+484 DNRKKISLRINAMLN
-499 SIDRSAA
+499 SIERSAVE
-506 KGEEEKPEEKGPP
+506 GEEEKPEEKGPP
-519 KAWVTEGGTQEEWD
+519 KSWVTEGGTQEEWD

-540 FVFLKMESDKRRK
+540 FVFLKMDKKRK

-572 GATKASAGAEETADA
+572 GATKASTGAEETAAA

-651 NLKLSESEIRNFTN
+651 NLKLSESEIRDFTN

-672 KNSKS
+672 KSSR

>member
-1 MAIKIIIKKK
+1 MAIKIKIKKQ
-11 SALKESVE
+11 SQGCSESVE
-19 RIDEIF
+19 PIEEIF
-25 GFGGGGSEQAET
+25 GNPWSKKQAT
-37 TKSLA
+37 TQTMA
-42 RKGMPTAEKN
+42 QRGMKKADREE
-52 RINTALAAALTGAS
+52 ISDMLSA
-66 GTHEPGS
+66 HDPGS
-73 AEGKNGSKNPYNIP
+73 SEHNNKKNPYNIP
-87 SGEGDIDPAKLLD
+87 EGEPPIDATFLVDLYTRLSVKGDKLRIQSADRTMGTLGLYMKRAAAAESEQDVFSAVNRAK
-100 MYSEIIAGGG
+100 
-110 RAGAGLRDRYTGILG
+110 
-125 NFADSAAK
+125 
-133 SDSDTEIYDFH
+133 
-144 NRIRLYLDDM
+144 LYLDDL
-154 YRRLLA
+154 YRRVIA
-160 AGTDVETGEV
+160 MGVDPQTGEKKDEDDDGPGDDIVIECDEERGYEWDASKGKCVKKETGEV
-170 KECPKGQTRN
+170 EDPKCP
-180 AAGKCVDKGD
+180 
-190 GEDDERTD
+190 EE
-198 APNVSCPDGYKWV
+198 
-211 ARENGKSVA
+211 
-220 GGQKGDCVNDKGEI
+220 
-234 TEPCPDGQTWDSEAG
+234 GQTWDSEAG

-254 ADETP
+254 GEETP
-259 PPGGEDKAP
+259 PPEGESKAP

-329 DMVLERLRLT
+329 DMVLERLSLT
-339 EKDTTGKYA
+339 ERDTTGKYT
-348 GGADA
+348 GGVDT
-353 SEVEP
+353 SKVEP
-358 MKTDTDTEGAGEDVE
+358 METDTESGEEDVE

-383 KSNKEYKN
+383 KTNKEYKN
-391 IRSRWNKTIEKAGEE
+391 IRSRWNKAIEKAGEE
-406 ATDRLFLK
+406 ASDRLFIK

-423 GPFYPPKLFKEKQ
+423 GPFYPPKLFKE

-442 NKVTD
+442 EKVTN
-447 VDRLRKNKKD
+447 VDRLRGNKKD
-457 IITAF
+457 IIAAF
-462 KRLKKTSTGE
+462 KRLKKTNTGE
-472 HGAKIIILKAIG
+472 HGAKVIILKAIG
-484 DNRKKISLRINAMLD
+484 DNRKKISLRINAMLN
-499 SIDRSAA
+499 SIERSAVE
-506 KGEEEKPEEKGPP
+506 GEEEKPEEKGPP
-519 KAWVTEGGTQEEWD
+519 KSWVTEGGTQEEWD

-540 FVFLKMESDKRRK
+540 FVFLKMDKKRK

-561 RLELYDEMKKG
+561 RLELYGKMKKG
-572 GATKASAGAEETADA
+572 GDTKASTGAEETAAA